1 MRVVGK
7 NKILKVKKKNFGNKK
22 LCNAIDKL
30 ISDLEGFEP
39 DKQNINDIRNNAD
52 CVHNDGFYFFD
63 IHIHRTLIMIELDEN
78 GEATIVWVGTHD
90 EYEKTFKNNK
100 NTIEKWLRSNG
111 YLE

>member
-7 NKILKVKKKNFGNKK
+7 NKILKVKKKNIGNKK

-39 DKQNINDIRNNAD
+39 DKQNINDIRNDAD

-100 NTIEKWLRSNG
+100 NTIEKWLRSKG
-111 YLE
+111 CIE